1 MNRIWKRVRTWLVPV
16 CLTLLVFLLLR
27 CVLLI
32 GYVPSASMEPTLKE
46 NSFIMGTRIY
56 SDLSVGDIVV
66 FRHNGVL
73 MVKRIAAGP
82 GDVIDLSQISFMEN
96 LVPPDRGWECI
107 TVPEGCYYLLGDNQ
121 SDSLDSR
128 YWDEPFVASA
138 DIVAKL
144 FIK

>member
-1 MNRIWKRVRTWLVPV
+1 MNRIWKRVRTWLVPL

-46 NSFIMGTRIY
+46 NSFIIGTRIY
-56 SDLSVGDIVV
+56 SDLSVGDLVV

-107 TVPEGCYYLLGDNQ
+107 TVPDGCYYLLGDNQ

>member
-1 MNRIWKRVRTWLVPV
+1 MNRIWKRVRTWLMPV

-46 NSFIMGTRIY
+46 NSFIIGTRIY
-56 SDLSVGDIVV
+56 SDLTVGDIVV

-107 TVPEGCYYLLGDNQ
+107 TVPPGCYYLLGDNQ

>member
-16 CLTLLVFLLLR
+16 CLTLFVFLLLR

-46 NSFIMGTRIY
+46 NSFIIGTRIY

-107 TVPEGCYYLLGDNQ
+107 TVPDGCYYLLGDNQ

-128 YWDEPFVASA
+128 YWDEPFVATA

>member
-46 NSFIMGTRIY
+46 NSFIIGTRIF

-107 TVPEGCYYLLGDNQ
+107 TVPDGCYYLLGDNQ

>member
-1 MNRIWKRVRTWLVPV
+1 MNRIRKRVRTWLMPV

-46 NSFIMGTRIY
+46 NSFIIGTRIY
-56 SDLSVGDIVV
+56 SNLSVGDIVV
-66 FRHNGVL
+66 FRHTGVL

-96 LVPPDRGWECI
+96 LVPLDRGWECI
-107 TVPEGCYYLLGDNQ
+107 TVPDGCYYLLGDNQ

-128 YWDEPFVASA
+128 YWDEPFVDSA

>member
-16 CLTLLVFLLLR
+16 CLTLFVFLLLR

-46 NSFIMGTRIY
+46 NSFIIGTRIY

-107 TVPEGCYYLLGDNQ
+107 TVPPGCYYLLGDNQ

-138 DIVAKL
+138 GIVAKL

>member
-1 MNRIWKRVRTWLVPV
+1 MNRIRKRVRTWLMPV

-46 NSFIMGTRIY
+46 NSFIIGTRIF

-107 TVPEGCYYLLGDNQ
+107 TVPPGCYYLLGDNQ

>member
-16 CLTLLVFLLLR
+16 CLTLFVFLLLR

-46 NSFIMGTRIY
+46 NSFIIGTRIY

>member
-46 NSFIMGTRIY
+46 NSFIIGTRIY

>member
-16 CLTLLVFLLLR
+16 RLTLLVFLLLR

-46 NSFIMGTRIY
+46 NSFIIGTRIY

-66 FRHNGVL
+66 FRHTGVL

-107 TVPEGCYYLLGDNQ
+107 TVPDGCYYLLGDNQ

>member
-1 MNRIWKRVRTWLVPV
+1 MNRIWKRVRTWLVPL

-46 NSFIMGTRIY
+46 NSFIIGTRIY

-107 TVPEGCYYLLGDNQ
+107 TVPDGCYYLLGDNQ

>member
-46 NSFIMGTRIY
+46 NSFIIGTRIF
-56 SDLSVGDIVV
+56 SDLSVGDVVV
-66 FRHNGVL
+66 FRHTGVL

-96 LVPPDRGWECI
+96 LVPPDRGWEYI
-107 TVPEGCYYLLGDNQ
+107 TVPYGCYYLLGDNQ

>member
-32 GYVPSASMEPTLKE
+32 GYVPSASMEPILKE
-46 NSFIMGTRIY
+46 NSFIIGTRIY

-82 GDVIDLSQISFMEN
+82 GDVIDLSQISFMGN

-107 TVPEGCYYLLGDNQ
+107 TVPPGCYYLLGDNQ

>member
-1 MNRIWKRVRTWLVPV
+1 MNRIWKRVRTWLMPV

-46 NSFIMGTRIY
+46 NSFIIGTRIY

-82 GDVIDLSQISFMEN
+82 GDVIDLSQISFMES

-107 TVPEGCYYLLGDNQ
+107 TVPDGCYYLLGDNQ

>member
-1 MNRIWKRVRTWLVPV
+1 MNQIWKRVRTWLVPV

-46 NSFIMGTRIY
+46 NSFIIGTRIY
-56 SDLSVGDIVV
+56 SDLSVGDVVV

>member
-46 NSFIMGTRIY
+46 NSFIIGTRIF

-66 FRHNGVL
+66 FRHTGVL

-107 TVPEGCYYLLGDNQ
+107 TVPDGCYYLLGDNQ

>member
-46 NSFIMGTRIY
+46 NSFIIGTRIY

-82 GDVIDLSQISFMEN
+82 GDVIDLSQVSFMEN

-107 TVPEGCYYLLGDNQ
+107 TVPDGCYYLLGDNQ

>member
-1 MNRIWKRVRTWLVPV
+1 MNRIRKRVRTWLMPV

-46 NSFIMGTRIY
+46 NSFIIGTRIY
-56 SDLSVGDIVV
+56 SDLSVGDVVV

-107 TVPEGCYYLLGDNQ
+107 TVPPGCYYLLGDNQ

>member
-107 TVPEGCYYLLGDNQ
+107 TVPDGCYYLLGDNQ

>member
-46 NSFIMGTRIY
+46 NSFIIGTRIY
-56 SDLSVGDIVV
+56 SGLSVGDIVV
-66 FRHNGVL
+66 FRHSGVL

-107 TVPEGCYYLLGDNQ
+107 TVPDGCYYLLGDNQ

>member
-1 MNRIWKRVRTWLVPV
+1 MNRIWKRVRTWLMPV

-46 NSFIMGTRIY
+46 NSFIIGTRIF

-82 GDVIDLSQISFMEN
+82 GDVIDLSQVSFMEN

>member
-1 MNRIWKRVRTWLVPV
+1 MNRIWIRVRTWLMPV

-46 NSFIMGTRIY
+46 NSFIIGTRIY

-107 TVPEGCYYLLGDNQ
+107 TVPDGCYYLLGDNQ

>member
-46 NSFIMGTRIY
+46 NSFIIGTRIY

-66 FRHNGVL
+66 FRHTGVL

>member
-1 MNRIWKRVRTWLVPV
+1 MNRIWKRVRTWLMPV

-46 NSFIMGTRIY
+46 NSFIIGTRIY

>member
-46 NSFIMGTRIY
+46 NSFIIGTRIY

-96 LVPPDRGWECI
+96 LVPPDRVWECI
-107 TVPEGCYYLLGDNQ
+107 TVPPGCYYLLGDNQ

>member
-46 NSFIMGTRIY
+46 NSFIIGTRIF
-56 SDLSVGDIVV
+56 SDLSVGDVVV
-66 FRHNGVL
+66 FRHTGVL

-107 TVPEGCYYLLGDNQ
+107 TVPDGCYYLLGDNQ

>member
-1 MNRIWKRVRTWLVPV
+1 MNRIWKRVRTWLMPV

-46 NSFIMGTRIY
+46 NSFIIGTRIY

-107 TVPEGCYYLLGDNQ
+107 TVPDGCYYLLGDNQ

>member
-16 CLTLLVFLLLR
+16 CLTLLAFLLLR

-46 NSFIMGTRIY
+46 NSFILGTRIF

-66 FRHNGVL
+66 FRHDGVL

-82 GDVIDLSQISFMEN
+82 GDVIALSQISFMEN
-96 LVPPDRGWECI
+96 LAPPNRDWERI

-128 YWDEPFVASA
+128 YWEEPFVASA

>member
-66 FRHNGVL
+66 FRHTGVL

-107 TVPEGCYYLLGDNQ
+107 TVPDGCYYLLGDNQ

>member
-46 NSFIMGTRIY
+46 NSFIIGTRIF

-107 TVPEGCYYLLGDNQ
+107 TVPDGRYYLLGDNQ

>member
-46 NSFIMGTRIY
+46 NSFIIGTRIY

-66 FRHNGVL
+66 FHHNGVL

-82 GDVIDLSQISFMEN
+82 GDVIDLSQVSFMEN

>member
-16 CLTLLVFLLLR
+16 CLTLFVFLLLR

-46 NSFIMGTRIY
+46 NSFIIGTRIY

-107 TVPEGCYYLLGDNQ
+107 TVPPGCYYLLGDNQ

-138 DIVAKL
+138 DIIAKL

>member
-46 NSFIMGTRIY
+46 NSFIIGTRIY

-66 FRHNGVL
+66 FRHTGVL

-107 TVPEGCYYLLGDNQ
+107 TVPDGCYYLLGDNQ

>member
-16 CLTLLVFLLLR
+16 CLTLLVFLLLH

-46 NSFIMGTRIY
+46 NSFIIGTRIF

-96 LVPPDRGWECI
+96 LVTPDRGWECI
-107 TVPEGCYYLLGDNQ
+107 TVPPGCYYLLGDNQ

>member
-1 MNRIWKRVRTWLVPV
+1 MNRIRKRVRTWLMPV

-46 NSFIMGTRIY
+46 NSFIIGTRIY

-107 TVPEGCYYLLGDNQ
+107 NVPDGCYYLLGDNQ

>member
-46 NSFIMGTRIY
+46 NSFIIGMRIF

-107 TVPEGCYYLLGDNQ
+107 TVPPGCYYLLGDNQ

>member
-1 MNRIWKRVRTWLVPV
+1 MNRIRKRVRTWLMPV

-46 NSFIMGTRIY
+46 NSFIIGTRIF

-107 TVPEGCYYLLGDNQ
+107 TIPPDCYYLLGDNQ

>member
-1 MNRIWKRVRTWLVPV
+1 MNRIRKRVRTWLMPV

-46 NSFIMGTRIY
+46 NSFIIGTRIY
-56 SDLSVGDIVV
+56 SDLSVGDVVV

>member
-16 CLTLLVFLLLR
+16 CLTLFVFLLLR

-46 NSFIMGTRIY
+46 NSFIIGTRIF

-66 FRHNGVL
+66 FRHDGIL

-82 GDVIDLSQISFMEN
+82 GDVINLSQISFMEN
-96 LVPPDRGWECI
+96 LVPPDRGWECF

-121 SDSLDSR
+121 SGSLDSR

>member
-16 CLTLLVFLLLR
+16 CLTLFVFLLLR

-46 NSFIMGTRIY
+46 NSFIIGTRIY

-107 TVPEGCYYLLGDNQ
+107 TVPDGCYYLLGDNQ